1 MQHANIFGQVSV
13 NFSDRVP
20 VKLAFPCFS
29 FGHKGGSSLYS
40 SNIFLAK
47 VSVAAAL
54 FFIQI
59 RPPVEL
65 GIHKK
70 EDTSRG
76 TSISIIM
83 QNQIHRDGFMSWG
96 SDRARTLPQ
105 TRMNLSH
112 EIGLLF
118 LASPPSTYGPPDYLI
133 RRPDPAAR
141 SLSSVTRSVLM
152 AETNSSIDHRK
163 KHNLVRDR
171 PTPGCDRNF

>member
-1 MQHANIFGQVSV
+1 MNILSSV
-13 NFSDRVP
+13 FRLQIKS
-20 VKLAFPCFS
+20 KSA
-29 FGHKGGSSLYS
+29 LYS
-40 SNIFLAK
+40 SDISLPE
-47 VSVAAAL
+47 VSPWQPI

-70 EDTSRG
+70 ENTSRG

-83 QNQIHRDGFMSWG
+83 QNQIHRGGFMSSG

-118 LASPPSTYGPPDYLI
+118 LASPPSTY
-133 RRPDPAAR
+133 AR
-141 SLSSVTRSVLM
+141 T
-152 AETNSSIDHRK
+152 I
-163 KHNLVRDR
+163 
-171 PTPGCDRNF
+171 